1 MTLREIFLQNPGFT
15 FDRIFYQR
23 DFTRGG
29 PFEDHYLSLRQ
40 KEMRIYPDEVV
51 KALPVV
57 PKNHPLKYEWRVRSK
72 SLERLTAHLRKDSD
86 IKILDVGCGNGW
98 LSHHLSS
105 VSRSEVIGVDIN
117 EIELIQGARVF
128 GETKNL
134 FFVYM
139 DILAGKMPYSHFDY
153 IILSS
158 SIQYFVNLP
167 LLLQELRSL
176 LRPEGE
182 IHILDSP
189 LYHPPE
195 VPSAKQRSVQYFTDA
210 GYPVMKE
217 YYHHHTWEMLNYFQP
232 KIKYNPGLF
241 SNRFLNKLSPSSPF
255 PWVVINASGSQEGLS
270 QKDSAY

>member
-1 MTLREIFLQNPGFT
+1 MTLRNIFLQNSGFS
-15 FDRIFYQR
+15 FNKIFYQR
-23 DFTRGG
+23 DLICRGA
-29 PFEDHYLSLRQ
+29 FEENYLSLRQ
-40 KEMRIYPDEVV
+40 KEMRVYPDDLVNG
-51 KALPVV
+51 LPLV
-57 PKNHPLKYEWRVRSK
+57 PKNHPLKHEWRARSK
-72 SLERLTAHLRKDSD
+72 SLKRLTAHLRKNSD

-128 GETKNL
+128 SETKNL

-158 SIQYFVNLP
+158 SIQYFINLP
-167 LLLQELRSL
+167 LLMRELRSM

-189 LYHPPE
+189 LYHLTE
-195 VPSAKQRSVQYFTDA
+195 VPSAQQRSVQYFTAA
-210 GYPVMKE
+210 GHPVMKD
-217 YYHHHTWEMLNYFQP
+217 YYHHHSWEMLKSFQP
-232 KIKYNPGLF
+232 KIKYNPSLLL
-241 SNRFLNKLSPSSPF
+241 NKFLNKLSPSSPF
-255 PWVVINASGSQEGLS
+255 PWVVINA
-270 QKDSAY
+270 